1 LARLNPSSPF
11 RHRSEGDR
19 PPHGITRPRTGL
31 TLLVLD
37 SSMDLAGIVWALRA
51 RGLRPGIAP
60 LARSVE
66 ATVSEMRPRA
76 VILQAGVPSWSE
88 LLRFLNHRHIPTVL
102 LVEPEHLRITQGEG
116 AVTIQLLMPA
126 ETAEIVEATEFA
138 IGPNLSTAVPDVIDL
153 GIIRI
158 DVRGCVAEIEGRD
171 VEPPPK
177 EFEILVALALQPGEP
192 LMSDELLTR
201 LWPGSRSATIDDVH
215 KRVSRLRRFI
225 GDRDRDEPLIGTRRG
240 YGYVLNVPVEV
251 D

>member
-1 LARLNPSSPF
+1 M
-11 RHRSEGDR
+11 
-19 PPHGITRPRTGL
+19 TRPRTGL

-37 SSMDLAGIVWALRA
+37 SSMDMAGIVWALRA

-66 ATVSEMRPRA
+66 EIVSEMRPRA
-76 VILQAGVPSWSE
+76 VILQAGTPNWSE

-102 LVEPEHLRITQGEG
+102 LVEPEHLRSAGREEG
-116 AVTIQLLMPA
+116 VTIQLLMPA

-138 IGPNLSTAVPDVIDL
+138 IGPTLSTGLPDVIDL
-153 GIIRI
+153 GIVRI
-158 DVRGCVAEIEGRD
+158 DVRGCTAEVEGRG
-171 VEPPPK
+171 VELPPK

-201 LWPGSRSATIDDVH
+201 LWPGSPSAIIDDVH

-225 GDRDRDEPLIGTRRG
+225 GDRERDKPLIETRRG

>member
-1 LARLNPSSPF
+1 MARLDPSSPF
-11 RHRSEGDR
+11 RDRSEGDK
-19 PPHGITRPRTGL
+19 PLQGMTRPRTGL
-31 TLLVLD
+31 TLLVLE
-37 SSMDLAGIVWALRA
+37 SSMDMAGIVWALRA

-76 VILQAGVPSWSE
+76 VILQAGTPNWSE

-102 LVEPEHLRITQGEG
+102 LVEPEHLRSAGREEG
-116 AVTIQLLMPA
+116 VAIQLLVPA
-126 ETAEIVEATEFA
+126 ETTEIVEATEFA
-138 IGPNLSTAVPDVIDL
+138 IGPTLSTGLPDVIDL
-153 GIIRI
+153 GIVRI
-158 DVRGCVAEIEGRD
+158 DVRGCTAEVEGRD
-171 VEPPPK
+171 VELPPK

-201 LWPGSRSATIDDVH
+201 LWPGSPSAIIDDVH
-215 KRVSRLRRFI
+215 KRVSRLRKFI
-225 GDRDRDEPLIGTRRG
+225 GDRERDEPLIGTRRG